1 MLFYLMNKKL
11 NITTFTD
18 FRKKTMTTLLQLNS
32 SIFLSGGQ
40 SSQLANEFVA
50 SWRANNPAAQIKVRD
65 LANDPLPHL
74 DAQRVSAFFT
84 LPDARTPAQQAYVD
98 ESDIL
103 INEIKQSV
111 VIVIGLP
118 MYNFGIPSTLKAYFD
133 QIARAGVTFRYT
145 ENGPE
150 GLLSG
155 KKVYIFATRGG
166 MYAGTALDSQTNYVR
181 DFLNFLGITDVEFVY
196 AEGLNM
202 GEDTKDKAL
211 TGAKKRLAELAA

>member
-1 MLFYLMNKKL
+1 
-11 NITTFTD
+11 
-18 FRKKTMTTLLQLNS
+18 MTTLLQLNS
-32 SIFLSGGQ
+32 SIFSSGGH

-50 SWRANNPAAQIKVRD
+50 TFRANNPDAQVSSRE
-65 LANDPLPHL
+65 LANEPLPHL

-84 LPDARTPAQQAYVD
+84 APDARTPEQQVYVD
-98 ESDIL
+98 ESDAL
-103 INEIKQSV
+103 IIEIKQSE

-166 MYAGTALDSQTNYVR
+166 MYAGTDLDSQTTYVL
-181 DFLNFLGITDVEFVY
+181 DFLGFIGITDVEFVY

-202 GEDTKDKAL
+202 GEDTRNKAL
-211 TGAKKRLAELAA
+211 AEAKERLVELAS